1 MGSPGCLQSLTRHP
15 SEGMEPDLGA
25 DGPSPGS
32 ESVHTWLVVYLRI
45 RAEDART
52 AAHMVLVITP

>member
-1 MGSPGCLQSLTRHP
+1 
-15 SEGMEPDLGA
+15 MEPDLGA

-45 RAEDART
+45 WAEDART
-52 AAHMVLVITP
+52 AARMVLVITP

>member
-1 MGSPGCLQSLTRHP
+1 MGSPGRLRGLTRHP
-15 SEGMEPDLGA
+15 GEGTEPDLSA

-45 RAEDART
+45 WAEDART
-52 AAHMVLVITP
+52 AAHTLVITP